1 MRPGIRMRNTTR
13 DTRVSCFVSRVPCL
27 LSILTAVLTA
37 AVLSAACSSN
47 NGTEASG
54 QVKVTATLG
63 LFADLVKQV
72 GGDRV
77 QVSTLIPDGSDPH
90 TYEPPPSQIA
100 KLGQAN
106 LVVMN
111 GLHLEAGLEGVIR
124 ENASSSATVLELA
137 AGLATLEDN
146 PHLWLDVQ
154 NGITYVERIRD
165 ALVSIDP
172 ADADIYGANADA
184 YLAELRTLDQEV
196 AAAVESIPPERR
208 KLVTFH
214 DAYPY
219 LAQGYGLEIVGFVA
233 ESPGKE
239 PSAQDVAALTQ
250 AIDDEGVPA
259 VFTEPQFS
267 AGILDLAADD
277 AGVEVCS
284 LYSDAFTDDV
294 KSYVD
299 LMRFNARE
307 LARCLGGASG

>member
-1 MRPGIRMRNTTR
+1 M
-13 DTRVSCFVSRVPCL
+13 VA
-27 LSILTAVLTA
+27 ILAGVLA
-37 AVLSAACSSN
+37 AAALGAAC
-47 NGTEASG
+47 GQDDEGADSG

-63 LFADLVKQV
+63 LFADLVREV

-77 QVSTLIPDGSDPH
+77 QVSALVPDGADIH

-100 KLGQAN
+100 KLGQAK

-111 GLHLEAGLEGVIR
+111 GLDLEAALEDIVR

-137 AGLATLEDN
+137 AGLPTLQDN

-154 NGITYVERIRD
+154 NGMTYVERIRD
-165 ALVSIDP
+165 ALVSVDP
-172 ADADIYGANADA
+172 ASADIYRANADA

-196 AAAVESIPPERR
+196 TATVGSIPPERR

-219 LAQGYGLEIVGFVA
+219 LAQGYGLEIVGFVV

-239 PSAQDVAALTQ
+239 PSAQEVTDLTK
-250 AIDDEGVPA
+250 AIGDEDVPA

-267 AGILDLAADD
+267 ARILDLAADD

-284 LYSDAFTDDV
+284 LYSDAFTDEV

-307 LARCLGGASG
+307 LARCLGGTSG

>member
-1 MRPGIRMRNTTR
+1 M
-13 DTRVSCFVSRVPCL
+13 VA
-27 LSILTAVLTA
+27 ILAGVLA
-37 AVLSAACSSN
+37 AAALGAAC
-47 NGTEASG
+47 GQDDEGADSG

-63 LFADLVKQV
+63 LFADLVREV
-72 GGDRV
+72 GGDRL
-77 QVSTLIPDGSDPH
+77 QVSALVPDGADIH

-100 KLGQAN
+100 KLGQAK

-111 GLHLEAGLEGVIR
+111 GLDLEAALEDIVR

-137 AGLATLEDN
+137 AGLPTLQDN

-154 NGITYVERIRD
+154 NGMTYVERIRD
-165 ALVSIDP
+165 ALASVDP
-172 ADADIYGANADA
+172 AGADIYRANADR

-196 AAAVESIPPERR
+196 TATVGSIPPERR

-219 LAQGYGLEIVGFVA
+219 LAQGYGLEIVGFVV

-239 PSAQDVAALTQ
+239 PSAQEVTDLTK
-250 AIDDEGVPA
+250 AIGDEDVPA

-267 AGILDLAADD
+267 ARILDLAADD

-284 LYSDAFTDDV
+284 LYSDAFTDEV

-307 LARCLGGASG
+307 LARCLGGTSG

>member
-1 MRPGIRMRNTTR
+1 LAG
-13 DTRVSCFVSRVPCL
+13 
-27 LSILTAVLTA
+27 VLA
-37 AVLSAACSSN
+37 AAALGAAC
-47 NGTEASG
+47 GQDDEGADSG

-63 LFADLVKQV
+63 LFADLVREV

-77 QVSTLIPDGSDPH
+77 QVSALVPDGADIH

-100 KLGQAN
+100 KLGQAK

-111 GLHLEAGLEGVIR
+111 GLDLEAALEDIVR

-137 AGLATLEDN
+137 AGLPTLQDN

-154 NGITYVERIRD
+154 NGMTYVERIRD
-165 ALVSIDP
+165 ALASVDP
-172 ADADIYGANADA
+172 AGADIYRANADR

-196 AAAVESIPPERR
+196 TATVGSIPPERR

-219 LAQGYGLEIVGFVA
+219 LAQGYGLEIVGFVV

-239 PSAQDVAALTQ
+239 PSAQEVTDLTK
-250 AIDDEGVPA
+250 AIGDEDVPA

-267 AGILDLAADD
+267 ARILDLAADD

-284 LYSDAFTDDV
+284 LYSDAFTDEV

-307 LARCLGGASG
+307 LARCLVGTSG